1 MKACDAQMAFLL
13 LIAILELAAL
23 RASPPAEVRLGG
35 LFPSFRT
42 SGSVIIAGQQRMA
55 AFLMAVKEINA
66 NPDILPNTTIKIAV
80 RDTRLHAGKAFL
92 ATLDMVT
99 NAFNKSGIDGCIGA
113 ATSAESDAAS
123 DVLTQYSTVQ
133 VSYSSTSSILSS
145 RTAYPFFAR
154 TCPADTFQ
162 GAAIADL
169 VFNRYGW

>member
-1 MKACDAQMAFLL
+1 M
-13 LIAILELAAL
+13 
-23 RASPPAEVRLGG
+23 
-35 LFPSFRT
+35 
-42 SGSVIIAGQQRMA
+42 
-55 AFLMAVKEINA
+55 
-66 NPDILPNTTIKIAV
+66 

-169 VFNRYGW
+169 VFHRYGW